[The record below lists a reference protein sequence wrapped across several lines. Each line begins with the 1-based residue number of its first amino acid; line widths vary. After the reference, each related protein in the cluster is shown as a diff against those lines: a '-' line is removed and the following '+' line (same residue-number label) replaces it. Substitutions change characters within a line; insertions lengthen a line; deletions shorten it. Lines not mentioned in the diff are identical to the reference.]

1 MQNSKKKISLI
12 YFLGFISLGLIA
24 SFLGPSLP
32 SFAENTQSSFKQIS
46 NLFILSSIGYIIGSY
61 GAGQILNKVQ
71 GHRLL
76 AFALFGIAILA
87 ALLPLIQQLWVL
99 VSIFLLLGVVQSVV
113 DVSANTLLIWLH
125 GSAVT
130 NYMNGLHFFFGV
142 GTLIAPII
150 IAQSLRA
157 RGNINIGL
165 WVIAAVILV
174 PAILILK
181 YPSPKEPQ
189 VNPEK
194 FVDRPQIAAT
204 PLVIFLVIM
213 FFGFTGA
220 EITFGNWI
228 YTYSLGMKMADPQ
241 NAAYLTSLFWGAFT
255 LSRFLG
261 IILAGKISAK
271 QLMWI
276 NLIGCAI
283 SILTVI
289 AFHQSQIVLWV
300 GTFFFGFFIAN
311 SFPTAMNLAER
322 MGVYSARITSLFF
335 ISSSIAVMLSPWVVG
350 QFFESIG
357 PVVVLWA
364 VFINICIAILVNGL
378 IQVYKRREI
387 ATNSVLIDNKN
398 V

>member
-1 MQNSKKKISLI
+1 MQNNKKMISFI
-12 YFLGFISLGLIA
+12 YFLAFISLGLIA

-46 NLFILSSIGYIIGSY
+46 NLFILSSIGYMIGSY
-61 GAGQILNKVQ
+61 ATGQILNKVQ

-76 AFALFGIAILA
+76 SFSLFGIAILA
-87 ALLPLIQQLWVL
+87 ALLPLIQQLWIL
-99 VSIFLLLGVVQSVV
+99 VSIFLLLGVVQSLV

-125 GSAVT
+125 GSAVST
-130 NYMNGLHFFFGV
+130 YMNGLHFFFGV
-142 GTLIAPII
+142 GTLVAPII

-165 WVIAAVILV
+165 WVIAAVILI

-181 YPSPKEPQ
+181 YPSPIEPHQ
-189 VNPEK
+189 DQEK
-194 FVDRPQIAAT
+194 INDRPKIAAT

-228 YTYSLGMKMADPQ
+228 YTYSLGMEMADPQ
-241 NAAYLTSLFWGAFT
+241 NAAYLTSTFWGAFT

-271 QLMWI
+271 QLMWM

-289 AFHQSQIVLWV
+289 VFHQSQIILWV

-322 MGVYSARITSLFF
+322 MGVYSAKITSLFF
-335 ISSSIAVMLSPWVVG
+335 ISSSVAVMLSPWVVG
-350 QFFESIG
+350 QFFDSIG
-357 PVVVLWA
+357 PLVVLWA
-364 VFINICIAILVNGL
+364 VLINIFIAILVNGL
-378 IQVYKRREI
+378 IQVYKPKEV
-387 ATNSVLIDNKN
+387 NS
-398 V
+398 

>member
-1 MQNSKKKISLI
+1 MQNSKKKISFI

-61 GAGQILNKVQ
+61 AAGQILNKVQ

-174 PAILILK
+174 PAFLILK

-189 VNPEK
+189 INPEK
-194 FVDRPQIAAT
+194 VIDRPQIAAT
-204 PLVIFLVIM
+204 PLVIFL
-213 FFGFTGA
+213 
-220 EITFGNWI
+220 
-228 YTYSLGMKMADPQ
+228 D
-241 NAAYLTSLFWGAFT
+241 
-255 LSRFLG
+255 
-261 IILAGKISAK
+261 
-271 QLMWI
+271 
-276 NLIGCAI
+276 
-283 SILTVI
+283 
-289 AFHQSQIVLWV
+289 
-300 GTFFFGFFIAN
+300 
-311 SFPTAMNLAER
+311 
-322 MGVYSARITSLFF
+322 
-335 ISSSIAVMLSPWVVG
+335 
-350 QFFESIG
+350 
-357 PVVVLWA
+357 
-364 VFINICIAILVNGL
+364 
-378 IQVYKRREI
+378 
-387 ATNSVLIDNKN
+387 
-398 V
+398 

>member
-1 MQNSKKKISLI
+1 MQNNKKMISFI
-12 YFLGFISLGLIA
+12 YFLAFISLGLIA

-46 NLFILSSIGYIIGSY
+46 NLFILSSIGYMIGSY
-61 GAGQILNKVQ
+61 TTGQILNKVQ

-76 AFALFGIAILA
+76 SFSLFGIAILA
-87 ALLPLIQQLWVL
+87 ALLPLIQQLWIL
-99 VSIFLLLGVVQSVV
+99 VSIFLLLGVVQSLV

-125 GSAVT
+125 GSAVST
-130 NYMNGLHFFFGV
+130 YMNGLHFFFGV
-142 GTLIAPII
+142 GTLVAPII

-165 WVIAAVILV
+165 WVIAAVILI

-181 YPSPKEPQ
+181 YPSPIEPHQ
-189 VNPEK
+189 DQEK
-194 FVDRPQIAAT
+194 INDRPKIAAT

-228 YTYSLGMKMADPQ
+228 YTYSLGMEMADPQ
-241 NAAYLTSLFWGAFT
+241 NAAYLTSTFWGAFT

-271 QLMWI
+271 QLMWM

-289 AFHQSQIVLWV
+289 VFHQSQIILWV

-322 MGVYSARITSLFF
+322 MGVYSAKITSLFF
-335 ISSSIAVMLSPWVVG
+335 ISSSVAVMLSPWVVG
-350 QFFESIG
+350 QFFDSIG
-357 PVVVLWA
+357 PLVVLWA
-364 VFINICIAILVNGL
+364 VLINIFIAILVNGL
-378 IQVYKRREI
+378 IQVYKPKEV
-387 ATNSVLIDNKN
+387 NS
-398 V
+398 